1 MNLKNP
7 MKPALLLSVAVI
19 LVAVIM
25 SLCGYGMNLGLDFTG
40 GLSMHFDVG
49 QSVTRDEVASVLGG
63 AEYAVTVQGANKS
76 EVLVRIKEKDS
87 ALDVGELHTETKEK
101 LTAAYPA
108 TVSLGD
114 VSYVG
119 PVAGVTLVKNAVTSV
134 LIATVLMLLYIAWRF
149 DFHSGLAS
157 VLALLHDVAVMLAF
171 MVILRSV
178 IELNSSFIAAA
189 LTIVGYSINDT
200 IVIFDRI
207 RENAQKHPD
216 MDRTEVVT
224 LSVKESLGRTIMT
237 TVTTL
242 VTITALYILGVA
254 AIKEFALPIIV
265 GVIAGTWSSNLIS
278 GYLWAWLE
286 RKFPKKEKT
295 VGDEDDEED
304 AEDEE

>member
-1 MNLKNP
+1 MHMKNP

-19 LVAVIM
+19 LTALVMTI
-25 SLCGYGMNLGLDFTG
+25 CGYGMNLGLDFTG

-49 QSVTRDEVASVLGG
+49 QPVTRDEVKNVLGG
-63 AEYAVTVQGANKS
+63 VEYAVTVQGANKS
-76 EVLVRIKEKDS
+76 EVLVRTKVNDAS
-87 ALDVGELHTETKEK
+87 MDVGELQTYTLKQ

-108 TVSLGD
+108 TVSVGG

-119 PVAGVTLVKNAVTSV
+119 PVAGVTLVKNAVSSV

-157 VLALLHDVAVMLAF
+157 VLALVHDVAVMLAF

-200 IVIFDRI
+200 IVVFDRI
-207 RENAQKHPD
+207 RENAGKHPD
-216 MDRTEVVT
+216 MGKVEVVS
-224 LSVKESLGRTIMT
+224 LSVKESLGRTLMT
-237 TVTTL
+237 TATTL
-242 VTITALYILGVA
+242 VTIVALYILGVA
-254 AIKEFALPIIV
+254 SIREFALPIIV

-278 GYLWAWLE
+278 GYIWAWLE
-286 RKFPKKEKT
+286 EKFPKRKKNAQ
-295 VGDEDDEED
+295 EDDEE
-304 AEDEE
+304 